1 MDNTNNFRTIPVS
14 ELTEQ
19 QKSQLILWGTP
30 LGRKMMME
38 DRLMENNIQIREN
51 KAKITAIKNELLQ
64 MGYTM
69 QEIEES
75 IAEKVKIIEEQR
87 KNEKLPF

>member
-1 MDNTNNFRTIPVS
+1 M
-14 ELTEQ
+14 
-19 QKSQLILWGTP
+19 WGTP

>member
-1 MDNTNNFRTIPVS
+1 
-14 ELTEQ
+14 
-19 QKSQLILWGTP
+19 
-30 LGRKMMME
+30 
-38 DRLMENNIQIREN
+38 MENNIQIREN
-51 KAKITAIKNELLQ
+51 EAKITAIKNELLQ